1 MNRKE
6 DEEERPW
13 IILKIRY
20 STSHEKS
27 FKIIELPMA
36 DAKLV
41 YNQFI
46 QDQIEVESEEEI
58 KKRKKKSIYWLP
70 FIFLNLE
77 TILVV

>member
-1 MNRKE
+1 
-6 DEEERPW
+6 
-13 IILKIRY
+13 
-20 STSHEKS
+20 
-27 FKIIELPMA
+27 MA